1 MVVPLRSVS
10 PCGAYRSSKIS
21 PTGHVHVLSVSLLL
35 VFVASCGSQ
44 TSYPTVSAFVETESV
59 ASPGDAADDPAI
71 WVHPSDPERSLVLGT
86 NKRKG
91 LEVYDL
97 EGKRVQ
103 SLDVGNLNNIDVR
116 QNVAWGSRAVD
127 IAVAT
132 NRSDQS
138 LVLFFLERQTGFID
152 IEASERISL
161 DLKEP
166 YGVCLFAS
174 GSELFAFVN
183 DKNGMFQQ
191 WQLAPNAESAIVRTF
206 TVDSQPEGC
215 VADDFTQTLYYGEE
229 GKGVWKRD
237 ASPDSASE
245 AQLIASVDDG
255 ALVADVEGMG
265 IYRTSNNAGYLI
277 VSSQGDD
284 SFAFYELGDENRY
297 VGSVR
302 VAESS
307 DGLIDEVTGTDG
319 IDATATRLGSRF
331 PDGMLVVQDDRNS
344 APNENQC
351 FKLIDWRV
359 VADSV
364 NLQLISSD

>member
-191 WQLAPNAESAIVRTF
+191 WQLAPNAESAVVLTF

-215 VADDFTQTLYYGEE
+215 VVDDFTQTLYYGEE

-237 ASPDSASE
+237 ASPDSTSE

-255 ALVADVEGMG
+255 ALVADVEGMA

-297 VGSVR
+297 AGSLR

-331 PDGMLVVQDDRNS
+331 PGGMLVVQDDRNS

-359 VADSV
+359 VADSL
-364 NLQLISSD
+364 NLQLTSSD